1 MYPYPYRF
9 VSLKDLHDQK
19 SVLNDS
25 NVNIERE
32 SSVNNDEGLSLK
44 TYRDLKRDY
53 DKFYSFSKNKKQAK
67 DCYSTVNL
75 RLFKESDDTLI
86 IEKCV
91 ISEFLFVTRVCK

>member
-53 DKFYSFSKNKKQAK
+53 DKFYSFSKNKNKQKIAI
-67 DCYSTVNL
+67 VQ
-75 RLFKESDDTLI
+75 
-86 IEKCV
+86 
-91 ISEFLFVTRVCK
+91 